1 MADEEP
7 GRISTFEGARL
18 TLARMGLRVSE
29 ELVVALERAVRVS
42 ARTLDTER
50 VSVWLLDPAAP
61 LLRCTT
67 LFERTPGRSSSGDVL
82 DLTGCPGYEAAL
94 RSRKFVAAD
103 DARTDPR
110 TRELADAYLAPN
122 GIVSMLDAPLFR
134 GGEIFGVVCHEHTGT
149 PRIWSE
155 RDMDFAGSV
164 ADILSALF
172 EQASRL
178 SAEEASRRMDRMG
191 SLGRLSAGV
200 AHDFNGILGIVALN
214 ASLVAAVPSVP
225 AKVNDAA
232 KNILESVDVGRRL
245 VSQLMAFGRQK
256 PVSSGPIDVAFVV
269 KGMSGLFLA
278 LHAQC
283 RVELSVPAG
292 ELHADVDRAQLE
304 QVVMNLVL
312 NARDAS
318 PFGAT
323 IHVRVCGEVRDG
335 KPFVVLQVEDS
346 GRGIAANIREH
357 VFEPFFTSGT
367 EGQGTGMG
375 LATALSIV
383 EQCGG
388 TVSVESEVGRG
399 SVFTV
404 RLPRTEP

>member
-1 MADEEP
+1 MGDEEP

-18 TLARMGLRVSE
+18 TLARLGLRVSD

-42 ARTLDTER
+42 ARTLETER
-50 VSVWLLDPAAP
+50 VSVWLIDPAGP
-61 LLRCTT
+61 QLRCTT
-67 LFERTPGRSSSGDVL
+67 LFERTPGRMSSGEVL
-82 DLTGCPGYEAAL
+82 DLAGCPGYEAAL

-110 TRELADAYLAPN
+110 TRELADGYLIPN

-134 GGEIFGVVCHEHTGT
+134 GGDVFGVVCHEHTGA

-172 EQASRL
+172 EHASRL
-178 SAEEASRRMDRMG
+178 AAEEAARRMDRMG
-191 SLGRLSAGV
+191 SLGRLAAGV

-214 ASLVAAVPSVP
+214 ASLVDAVPSVP
-225 AKVNDAA
+225 PKVREAA
-232 KNILESVDVGRRL
+232 QDILETVDVGRRL

-269 KGMSGLFLA
+269 KGMRGLFLA

-283 RVELSVPAG
+283 HVDLSLPAG
-292 ELHADVDRAQLE
+292 ELHAVVDRAQLE

-318 PFGAT
+318 PAGAT
-323 IHVRVCGEVRDG
+323 IHVRVRGEVRDG
-335 KPFVVLQVEDS
+335 ERFVVLQVEDA
-346 GRGIAANIREH
+346 GRGITPDIREH
-357 VFEPFFTSGT
+357 IFEPFFTTGT
-367 EGQGTGMG
+367 PAQGTGMG
-375 LATALSIV
+375 LATVLSIV

-388 TVSVESEVGRG
+388 TVSVESEPGRG
-399 SVFTV
+399 TVFTV
-404 RLPRTEP
+404 RLPRTDP